1 MESIQEIEDSTKNIN
16 VSTFV
21 ENRTLI
27 NAVSYGLLKIS
38 EAVKN
43 LIRENIDLPSSQPW
57 QDIYNLG
64 NQLRHSYFN
73 IGVERIWQIVI
84 EDLPSLKMTCEAVL
98 VQLKVQK
105 DEES

>member
-1 MESIQEIEDSTKNIN
+1 MQW
-16 VSTFV
+16 
-21 ENRTLI
+21 
-27 NAVSYGLLKIS
+27 SYGLLKIS

-73 IGVERIWQIVI
+73 IGRR
-84 EDLPSLKMTCEAVL
+84 EDLADCPLKTCHL
-98 VQLKVQK
+98 
-105 DEES
+105 

>member
-1 MESIQEIEDSTKNIN
+1 MN

-21 ENRTLI
+21 ENRILV

-43 LIRENIDLPSSQPW
+43 LIRAEVDLPSNEPW

-64 NQLRHSYFN
+64 NQLRHSYFS

-84 EDLPSLKMTCEAVL
+84 EDLPSLKETCKAFL
-98 VQLKVQK
+98 VQLKKQK
-105 DEES
+105 RDNS